1 MIKKKKSLATKGKQE
16 LSSLVLRELKIIK
29 TEIRDLNNED
39 MFTKSRIRVL
49 QNQLKDESSLIREQ
63 NLEFKDEILN
73 EIRAMREE
81 LTVTL
86 GQYTRH
92 EEILEDHKKRIT
104 SLEQPKFT

>member
-1 MIKKKKSLATKGKQE
+1 MVKKKKSLATKGKQE

-29 TEIRDLNNED
+29 TEIGDLQGENIL
-39 MFTKSRIRVL
+39 TKSRIRSL
-49 QNQLKDESSLIREQ
+49 QDKLEDESALIREQ
-63 NLEFKDEILN
+63 NLKFKDEILN

-92 EEILEDHKKRIT
+92 EETLDNHEERIT